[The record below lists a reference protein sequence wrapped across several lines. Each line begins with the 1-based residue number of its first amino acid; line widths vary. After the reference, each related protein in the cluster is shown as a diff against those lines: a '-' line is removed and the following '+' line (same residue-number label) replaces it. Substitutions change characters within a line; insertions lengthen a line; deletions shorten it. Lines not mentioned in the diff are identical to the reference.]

1 MAEKPKKVE
10 NLPKV
15 VRQHALDG
23 TYNYT
28 RHAEERMLQRS
39 IVDSEVKQV
48 LEFARWE
55 KSKDTY
61 DEENECWKNLVRG
74 ETVDGRNL
82 RLIVVEYEP
91 DLLIITTIDL
101 DAEN

>member
-1 MAEKPKKVE
+1 MAEIPKKVE

-15 VRQHALDG
+15 VRQHAYDG

-28 RHAEERMLQRS
+28 AHAGQRMRERN
-39 IVDSEVKQV
+39 IVDAEVKGV

-61 DEENECWKNLVRG
+61 DEEHECWKYAVRG

-82 RLIVVEYEP
+82 RLIVVELDP

-101 DAEN
+101 DADD